1 MTKDRLKQIFGEKKF
16 YLLGIFALFCLFLA
30 ILLIFLTLFYQEK
43 EKSVLTHSG
52 GDDLIIEQKTEN
64 NSKMELTQ
72 IVVDIGGAVKNA
84 GVYQLAEGSRL
95 ADLVERAG
103 GFNTKE
109 VDKWWLQKSLNL
121 AEKLADGKKYYIP
134 YLEETKNTV
143 SSSSMEESLEELNV
157 NSLISINQASLKT
170 LTTLPS
176 VGEVRGQ
183 AIIDG
188 RPYAKTE
195 DLLINKIVTETIFEK
210 IKDLIIL

>member
-1 MTKDRLKQIFGEKKF
+1 MIKDRLKQIFGENKF

-30 ILLIFLTLFYQEK
+30 ILLIFLILFYQEK
-43 EKSVLTHSG
+43 EKSILTHL
-52 GDDLIIEQKTEN
+52 GDADFTIEQKTEN
-64 NSKMELTQ
+64 NSKIELTE
-72 IVVDIGGAVKNA
+72 IVVDIGGAVKNS

-95 ADLVERAG
+95 ADLVEREG

-121 AEKLADGKKYYIP
+121 AEKLVDGKKYYIP

-143 SSSSMEESLEELNV
+143 SSFSIEENLDDLNV
-157 NSLISINQASLKT
+157 NNLISINQASLKT
-170 LTTLPS
+170 LITLPS

-188 RPYAKTE
+188 RPYSKTE